1 MVVEFRESGM
11 HAKTAV
17 DKSSSL
23 GAGSEKQ
30 TWHQATGSVQLG
42 TKGTAMDFFFFPSG
56 LRRAKK
62 GIVRR
67 EDWAGDEEQNLLK
80 LLGGL
85 WSIETLI

>member
-42 TKGTAMDFFFFPSG
+42 TKGTAMDFFFFPPGSEERRRG
-56 LRRAKK
+56 LF
-62 GIVRR
+62 
-67 EDWAGDEEQNLLK
+67 AGRTGPAMK
-80 LLGGL
+80 
-85 WSIETLI
+85 SRTC